1 MNTTPFSYY
10 TIRFGDCDLFAH
22 LNNARY
28 LDYFIN
34 AREDHLKEAYGV
46 DLTHYYQQGIS
57 WLVATHQITYVRPA
71 AYNERVFISSTLIEL
86 STDLLLVEM
95 IMTDEKQS
103 HVKAFLWTKFI
114 PINVKTGRK
123 ESHPESFMEFAK
135 SILNEETNSAEGYQ
149 KRLQD
154 IIRKI
159 KENALTR

>member
-1 MNTTPFSYY
+1 MNKTPSSYY
-10 TIRFGDCDLFAH
+10 TVRFGDCDLFAH

-46 DLTHYYQQGIS
+46 DLALYYQQGIS
-57 WLVATHQITYVRPA
+57 WVVGTHQITYLRPA

-103 HVKAFLWTKFI
+103 HLKAFLWTKFI
-114 PINVKTGRK
+114 PINVTTGRK
-123 ESHPESFMEFAK
+123 ESHPENFMEFAK
-135 SILNEETNSAEGYQ
+135 SIKNDETDNTEDYQ
-149 KRLQD
+149 KRLQHMV
-154 IIRKI
+154 RKI
-159 KENALTR
+159 KAPEIKT